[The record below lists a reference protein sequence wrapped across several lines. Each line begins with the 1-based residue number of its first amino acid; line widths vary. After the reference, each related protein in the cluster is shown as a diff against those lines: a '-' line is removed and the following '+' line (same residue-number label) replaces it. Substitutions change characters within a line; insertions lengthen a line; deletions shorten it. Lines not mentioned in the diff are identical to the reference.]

1 MPRHDVP
8 VEGTSRP
15 WLAEVRP
22 NGRTYTPAMRPI
34 RQFADHRLR
43 TAGRLLRSGRL
54 LELARRILRSRRTTP
69 TLDHDRWRALH
80 VDLDH
85 DGRRRLSAWSAADP
99 GPTIALIL
107 SNLGDHPR
115 RAVTTLASV
124 LGQSSPGWDLALP
137 ADCGD
142 GLLGEAGLD
151 PSDPRIV
158 RGRESVDGWCW
169 HLEPGDILH
178 EAAVATVAGTI
189 ARDPAIRAVTVD
201 EDHVDDGGRFHS
213 PHAKPAWNPDLLRGL
228 DHVGRA
234 IAFAPG
240 LLDGPRR
247 GVDAVHAQNAR
258 ILGSLEPHQVRHL
271 PHLLFSRFEPT
282 RPAPL
287 PHRID
292 VSDPPTRPL
301 PRVSVLIP
309 TRDQGRLLE
318 RCLRSVRDLSTWP
331 DLELVV
337 VDHQTTQ
344 RRARRVLDG
353 LRRDPA
359 ATVLHQEGPFN
370 FSAMVNRAAEAA
382 TGDVLCLLNNDT
394 EVIAPDWLERMV
406 GQLDRPGVGVVGALL
421 LFTDGTIQHA
431 GIHPGVD
438 GLMGHGHKHRSG
450 DDPGYFGRLTTPHEV
465 AAVTGACLAVR
476 REVFRSLGGLDAECL
491 PVAYNDV
498 DFCLRA
504 RSAGLRVVLEP
515 RAVLHH
521 HESVSRGF
529 DDDPEGRRRL
539 DGEVR
544 LMRDRW
550 GGALDQDPAY
560 SPNLALDGGGFRA
573 ADPPRQLPPWA
584 V

>member
-1 MPRHDVP
+1 MTDEDRRRLATWSSASPGPPITLVLPVDPDQAERCRRTVTSVAAQRSPRWH
-8 VEGTSRP
+8 
-15 WLAEVRP
+15 L
-22 NGRTYTPAMRPI
+22 
-34 RQFADHRLR
+34 RLHSNPEELPDGW
-43 TAGRLLRSGRL
+43 TVRL
-54 LELARRILRSRRTTP
+54 LEQVGLNPTDQRIERATG
-69 TLDHDRWRALH
+69 DRPDPDSWR
-80 VDLDH
+80 
-85 DGRRRLSAWSAADP
+85 
-99 GPTIALIL
+99 
-107 SNLGDHPR
+107 
-115 RAVTTLASV
+115 
-124 LGQSSPGWDLALP
+124 
-137 ADCGD
+137 
-142 GLLGEAGLD
+142 
-151 PSDPRIV
+151 
-158 RGRESVDGWCW
+158 W
-169 HLEPGDILH
+169 HLEPGDLLH
-178 EAAVATVAGTI
+178 EAAIAAVAGTI
-189 ARDPAIRAVTVD
+189 ARDPSIRAVTVD
-201 EDHVDDGGRFHS
+201 EDHVDDAGRFHS
-213 PHAKPAWNPDLLRGL
+213 LHAKPAWNPDLLRGI

-234 IAFAPG
+234 VVFAPG

-247 GVDAVHAQNAR
+247 GIDAIHAQNVR
-258 ILGSLEPHQVRHL
+258 ILGRLEPHQVRHL
-271 PHLLFSRFEPT
+271 PSILFSRLEPK

-309 TRDQGRLLE
+309 TRDQGRLLA
-318 RCLRSVRDLSTWP
+318 RCLQSVRDLSTWP

-353 LRRDPA
+353 LRDDPA
-359 ATVLHQEGPFN
+359 ATVLHHEGPFN

-438 GLMGHGHKHRSG
+438 GLMGHGHKHRPG

-476 REVFRSLGGLDAECL
+476 RDVFRSLGGLDAEYL

-498 DFCLRA
+498 DLCLRA
-504 RSAGLRVVLEP
+504 RSAGLRVVMEP

-529 DDDPEGRRRL
+529 DDNPQGRKRL

-550 GGALDQDPAY
+550 GGTLYEDPAY
-560 SPNLALDGGGFRA
+560 SPNLALDGGGFQP
-573 ADPPRQLPPWA
+573 ADPPRRRALWA
-584 V
+584 D